1 MLILTNID
9 GFPSHWRAANGQAGT
24 SRVARTLPELRS
36 QLGEATLIIIDGN
49 PQLVLDLC
57 LYFFFHPRRRR
68 PLVSVDIVLRA
79 PPAGVGPALKTW
91 VKRLLLTRVDHFIH
105 YFKDLRGYSQYYGIT
120 PERSSF
126 VPFKPNL
133 RYRYD
138 AMLRADGRYVLCFG
152 RSLRDYDTFLRA
164 AELFDYPAA
173 VPTPDFAQLIRHG
186 SRFTRSLE
194 ELPANVEVLPDDGG
208 QDSQIRILEG
218 AHLVVLPIL
227 KSSLLS
233 GIGTYL
239 NAMMLGKCVIMSEGP
254 GGSDV
259 LTDQALFVPPEDPAA
274 LAEMIRRCWED
285 DQLRHRTAERGHAY
299 AMSLGGE
306 PQFYQRI
313 IDRAVGWM
321 EQSKAGAGISVSDSR

>member
-9 GFPSHWRAANGQAGT
+9 GFPSDWCAANGQAGT
-24 SRVARTLPELRS
+24 SRVARTFSEFHNH
-36 QLGEATLIIIDGN
+36 LGEATLIIIDGN

-57 LYFFFHPRRRR
+57 RYFFLHPGRRR

-79 PPAGVGPALKTW
+79 PAPGMGPALKTL

-105 YFKDLRGYSQYYGIT
+105 YFKDLRGYSRYFGIT

-133 RYRYD
+133 RSRHD
-138 AMLRADGRYVLCFG
+138 ALPHADGRYVLCFG

-164 AELFDYPAA
+164 AELFDHPAA
-173 VPTPDFAQLIRHG
+173 IPTPNFAQLTRHG
-186 SRFTRSLE
+186 SRFTRSLDD
-194 ELPANVEVLPDDGG
+194 LPPNVEVLPDHGDE
-208 QDSQIRILEG
+208 DSQIRILEG

-227 KSSLLS
+227 KSSLMS
-233 GIGTYL
+233 GISTYL
-239 NAMMLGKCVIMSEGP
+239 NAMMFGKCVIMSEGP

-259 LTDQALFVPPEDPAA
+259 LTDEALFVPPEDPAA
-274 LAEMIRRCWED
+274 LAAMIRRCWED

-313 IDRAVGWM
+313 IDQAVGWM
-321 EQSKAGAGISVSDSR
+321 AAQ